1 LKPNISFNEKIM
13 TTSELTQALQWRYAT
28 KSFDAN
34 SKLSDE
40 QVEALTNALHTSP
53 SSFGLQPWK
62 FLIVENPEIR
72 EQLKAYS
79 WNQPQVTDASHL
91 VVLCVKESISEADI
105 SQWIARLAE
114 VQSTPLD
121 KLAPLQGM
129 IHGFTGAMDAATMQQ
144 WNTRQVYIALGQLM
158 TAAAV
163 LNIDSCPLEGISPSD
178 YDQVLGLSGT
188 GYKTVV
194 ACALGIRSSDDKY
207 ATAPKAR
214 YPREHVISVIR

>member
-1 LKPNISFNEKIM
+1 
-13 TTSELTQALQWRYAT
+13 
-28 KSFDAN
+28 
-34 SKLSDE
+34 
-40 QVEALTNALHTSP
+40 
-53 SSFGLQPWK
+53 
-62 FLIVENPEIR
+62 
-72 EQLKAYS
+72 
-79 WNQPQVTDASHL
+79 
-91 VVLCVKESISEADI
+91 
-105 SQWIARLAE
+105 
-114 VQSTPLD
+114 
-121 KLAPLQGM
+121 M